1 MPGSSIVGING
12 DAIYSS
18 YLPQWALPQQQG
30 GVDDGKAGRL
40 RLQGYLDS
48 PVPTPATRAAR
59 DTLRDKAL
67 KAGVQLNADAVMDQA
82 AFDFEF
88 TYQDDQ
94 PTSYTEATAEEA

>member
-1 MPGSSIVGING
+1 MTAPRSS
-12 DAIYSS
+12 
-18 YLPQWALPQQQG
+18 
-30 GVDDGKAGRL
+30 
-40 RLQGYLDS
+40 
-48 PVPTPATRAAR
+48 PATRAAR